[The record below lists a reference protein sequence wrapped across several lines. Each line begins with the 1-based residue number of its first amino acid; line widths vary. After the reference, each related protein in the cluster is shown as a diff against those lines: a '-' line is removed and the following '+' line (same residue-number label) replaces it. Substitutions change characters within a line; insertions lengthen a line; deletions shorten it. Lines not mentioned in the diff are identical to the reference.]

1 MTPGQAGGRASVKA
15 TRSMPDDLYVRDIL
29 EWSERQADLLRRV
42 ANGERVNEVDWPNV
56 IEEITDVG
64 GSALSSVRSLLRQAM
79 IHLIKI
85 HLSPSDLAR
94 DHWTDELETFLDD
107 AAERFAPS
115 MRQRIDIADIY
126 AKSMARFKR
135 RGTDA
140 GLPPTSP
147 WTLDDLLAGDRDM
160 LLAALATHAP
170 TP

>member
-1 MTPGQAGGRASVKA
+1 
-15 TRSMPDDLYVRDIL
+15 MPDDLYERDIL
-29 EWSERQADLLRRV
+29 EWSERQADLLRHV
-42 ANGERVNEVDWPNV
+42 ASGEGINEVDWPNV
-56 IEEITDVG
+56 IDEITDVG

-85 HLSPSDLAR
+85 HLSPADLY
-94 DHWTDELETFLDD
+94 ELETFLED

-115 MRQRIDIADIY
+115 MRQRIDTAGIY

-140 GLPPTSP
+140 RPPAISP
-147 WTLDDLLAGDRDM
+147 WTMDDLLAGDHDM
-160 LLAALATHAP
+160 LLTALATHAP